1 MQAGVN
7 FCLVADRKDVHLTR
21 HFCLMHILS
30 YDKIAVKYIKIKGK
44 KNYLIFPI
52 SSMPELK
59 NFSTELAVINSFL
72 TSLD

>member
-1 MQAGVN
+1 
-7 FCLVADRKDVHLTR
+7 
-21 HFCLMHILS
+21 MHILS